1 MEENKEKRKILVTGS
16 GGMLGTELCAALS
29 DDYEI
34 AGLDIVQKTEDRRQ
48 KTDFVKCDI
57 ADKKFT
63 RKTII
68 ELKPDIIIHAAAWTD
83 VDGCERNAEKAKKIN
98 ETGTEN
104 VAQAAGETGALLVY
118 MSTDFIFDGNKKT
131 PYVEDDLSAPLGVY
145 AATKLAGEKI
155 VKKLKK
161 SIIIRTSWL
170 YGKNGK
176 SFVETIL
183 EKTKKETT
191 LKVVDDQVGSPTYTK
206 DLAVGI
212 RKLLDIML
220 RRTPNHSP
228 LCGLGTGQARDEG
241 RGTKEIFHIS
251 NKGEVSRFDYAKE
264 ILKVAGLETVK
275 VEPAKSAELHCVVKR
290 PAYSVLDNTKFE
302 RLTQHKMRPWQDAL
316 KGYMDEKA

>member
-16 GGMLGTELCAALS
+16 GGMLGTELCAAFS

-183 EKTKKETT
+183 EKAKKETT
-191 LKVVDDQVGSPTYTK
+191 LKVVDDQVGSPTYTM

-220 RRTPNHSP
+220 RRTK
-228 LCGLGTGQARDEG
+228 GEG

-264 ILKVAGLETVK
+264 
-275 VEPAKSAELHCVVKR
+275 
-290 PAYSVLDNTKFE
+290 
-302 RLTQHKMRPWQDAL
+302 
-316 KGYMDEKA
+316 